1 MIKLVILQM
10 VSLLCLSLAMDK
22 HFKLIF
28 KKKSNARI
36 STILRF
42 IGWSGIM
49 LSIFDVTNI
58 NLPVG
63 LTIIYYLCSASL
75 IILLMALFY
84 LYFTPTP
91 KVKKKQPHY

>member
-1 MIKLVILQM
+1 MAPLVFLQIL
-10 VSLLCLSLAMDK
+10 SLLCLSLAMDK

-28 KKKSNARI
+28 KKKPNARI

-42 IGWSGIM
+42 IGWLGLA
-49 LSIFDVTNI
+49 LSIFYITKI
-58 NLPVG
+58 SLPVG

-84 LYFTPTP
+84 LYFTPAP
-91 KVKKKQPHY
+91 KVKKKQLDY

>member
-1 MIKLVILQM
+1 MAPLVFLQIL
-10 VSLLCLSLAMDK
+10 SLLCLSLAMDK

-42 IGWSGIM
+42 IGWLGLA
-49 LSIFDVTNI
+49 LSIFYITKI
-58 NLPVG
+58 SLPVG